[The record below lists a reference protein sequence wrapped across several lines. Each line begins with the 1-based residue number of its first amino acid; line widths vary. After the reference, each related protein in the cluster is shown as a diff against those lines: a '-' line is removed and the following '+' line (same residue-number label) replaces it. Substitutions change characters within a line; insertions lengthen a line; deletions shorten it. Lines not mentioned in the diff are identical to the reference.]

1 MLPHVEKNFY
11 VTSGSELFKK
21 NYENTYFKNLIM
33 FSSKGKRKVKN
44 EDALQMNFLRGSIF
58 HVL

>member
-1 MLPHVEKNFY
+1 MLPHVEK
-11 VTSGSELFKK
+11 TSMLQAEVSYSK

-44 EDALQMNFLRGSIF
+44 GDALQMNFLRGSIF

>member
-1 MLPHVEKNFY
+1 MLEK
-11 VTSGSELFKK
+11 TSMLQAEVSYSK

-44 EDALQMNFLRGSIF
+44 GDALQMNFLRGSIF